1 VPESNELPRD
11 VRSAVPALRSE
22 SRAARSNPL
31 DRTDQTEQYRVV
43 YSESQ
48 RALDDQRDELQGLR
62 TRAVQFTA
70 FVSAATAF
78 LVGTGL
84 HATDRNG
91 QFYAL
96 AGTASALSLLSIVSL
111 AMLLIPRNWTYRM
124 TPRDLIDK
132 VIEKEGIQR
141 PTDDLFL
148 KRMALT
154 YGEMSDENEPKL
166 KKLRTWYIRLII
178 AGSLQVIV
186 WAALIWYKG

>member
-1 VPESNELPRD
+1 M
-11 VRSAVPALRSE
+11 
-22 SRAARSNPL
+22 
-31 DRTDQTEQYRVV
+31 V

-96 AGTASALSLLSIVSL
+96 ASTASALSLLSIVSL
-111 AMLLIPRNWTYRM
+111 AMLLIPSKWAYRM
-124 TPRDLIDK
+124 TPQALIDDF
-132 VIEKEGIQR
+132 IEDENFQR
-141 PTDDLFL
+141 PSDDLFL
-148 KRMALT
+148 RKIALT
-154 YGEMSDENEPKL
+154 YGVMSDGNNKKL
-166 KKLRTWYIRLII
+166 RKLRTWYICLII
-178 AGSLQVIV
+178 TGSLQVIV